1 MVPRRPR
8 LGVDRWASR
17 TAGRW
22 GLALAWLLFL
32 AAACGAD
39 VSAPVMAG
47 SDILVGAAI
56 SLSGSLSQE
65 GQLTQ
70 QGYEMWASWV
80 NAQGG
85 VLVGGVRH
93 RVQLVTQDDQ
103 SKPEVAASLAAGLV
117 KDGGI
122 QFLLG
127 PYGSDTT
134 AAVAAVAEQDR
145 IPLVEGTGAAQSI
158 FSHGYRYTFGVMSL
172 TDQYFAGVLEMAAKL
187 SPRPRT
193 IALLF
198 ADDRFSQEV
207 ADSVRARVPA
217 GGFQLVL
224 SQQYPAGAT
233 DVTALVAN
241 AAALKP
247 DILIN
252 SGHLEEAVAIHRA
265 ARALALNARIFAYSV
280 GPSTPEFIA
289 DLGPDADYV
298 LAGAQ
303 WTPQVSY
310 PHQMYLSAAEYV
322 AAYRSMFR
330 TLDEPPYQTA
340 QGTAAGLAL
349 QRALE
354 TAGSL
359 DPLAVRN
366 ALASLDLMTFYGRLK
381 FDSRGA
387 NVYKPMV
394 VQQIQRSR
402 HHTVY
407 PPGVAD
413 IPVLYPTPPWSQ
425 RS

>member
-1 MVPRRPR
+1 MAV
-8 LGVDRWASR
+8 
-17 TAGRW
+17 
-22 GLALAWLLFL
+22 LLTI
-32 AAACGAD
+32 AAACGET
-39 VSAPVMAG
+39 SAPPPVLVG
-47 SDILVGAAI
+47 SDVLVGAAI

-65 GQLTQ
+65 GRLTQ
-70 QGYEMWASWV
+70 QGYQMWASWV

-93 RVQLVTQDDQ
+93 RVQLVLQDDQ
-103 SKPEVAASLAAGLV
+103 SRPDLSASLAAGLIT
-117 KDGGI
+117 GSGA

-134 AAVAAVAEQDR
+134 AAVAAVAEQHR

-158 FSHGYRYTFGVMSL
+158 FNHGYRYTFGIMSL
-172 TDQYFAGVLEMAAKL
+172 TDQYFAELFDMVAGL

-193 IALLF
+193 IALLSA
-198 ADDRFSQEV
+198 ADSFSQEV
-207 ADSVRARVPA
+207 ADSVRARAPGKGLDV
-217 GGFQLVL
+217 VL

-233 DVTALVAN
+233 DVTALVAK
-241 AAALKP
+241 AAAAHP

-252 SGHLEEAVAIHRA
+252 SGHLAEAEAIHRA
-265 ARALALNARIFAYSV
+265 ARALGLDARIYAYSV
-280 GPSTPEFIA
+280 GPSTSEFIA

-310 PHQMYLSAAEYV
+310 PRQMYLTTPEYI

-330 TLDEPPYQTA
+330 TLDEPSYQTA

-349 QRALE
+349 QRAME
-354 TAGSL
+354 NAGSL
-359 DPLAVRN
+359 DPLAVRD
-366 ALASLDLMTFYGRLK
+366 ALSALDVTTFYGRLK

-387 NVYKPMV
+387 NVTKPMV
-394 VQQIQRSR
+394 VQQILDSR

-407 PPGVAD
+407 PPQVAD
-413 IPVLYPTPPWSQ
+413 VSLKYPTPPWSQ
-425 RS
+425 RN

>member
-8 LGVDRWASR
+8 LGVHGWPSR

-22 GLALAWLLFL
+22 GPGLVGLLLL
-32 AAACGAD
+32 AAACGGD
-39 VSAPVMAG
+39 APTPVTLG

-65 GQLTQ
+65 GQLTR
-70 QGYEMWASWV
+70 QGYQMWAGWA
-80 NAQGG
+80 NAAGG
-85 VLVGGVRH
+85 ILVGGVRH
-93 RVQLVTQDDQ
+93 HVQLVTQDDQ
-103 SKPEVAASLAAGLV
+103 SRPDMAASLAASLV
-117 KDGGI
+117 KNSAV

-134 AAVAAVAEQDR
+134 AAVAAVAEQER
-145 IPLVEGTGAAQSI
+145 VPLVEGTGAAQSI
-158 FSHGYRYTFGVMSL
+158 FGHGYRYTFGIMSL
-172 TDQYFAGVLEMAAKL
+172 TDQYFSGLLDLAAGLT
-187 SPRPRT
+187 PRPRT
-193 IALLF
+193 IALLS

-207 ADSVRARVPA
+207 AEAVRVRAA
-217 GGFQLVL
+217 QGFQVVL
-224 SQQYPAGAT
+224 SLQYPAGAT
-233 DVTALVAN
+233 DVTALVAR
-241 AAALKP
+241 AAAVKP

-265 ARALALNARIFAYSV
+265 ARALSLDARIFAYSV
-280 GPSTPEFIA
+280 GPSTSEFIA

-298 LAGAQ
+298 LTGAQ

-310 PHQMYLSAAEYV
+310 PRQMYLSTPEYI

-354 TAGSL
+354 NAGSL
-359 DPLAVRN
+359 DPDAVRA
-366 ALASLDLMTFYGRLK
+366 ALARLDVMTFYGRLK

-394 VQQIQRSR
+394 VQQIQNSR

-407 PPGVAD
+407 PARDADVGVA
-413 IPVLYPTPPWSQ
+413 YPTPPWSQ
-425 RS
+425 RT

>member
-1 MVPRRPR
+1 
-8 LGVDRWASR
+8 LGVDVMASR

-22 GLALAWLLFL
+22 GPALVGLLFL
-32 AAACGAD
+32 AAACGSDA
-39 VSAPVMAG
+39 SPPVAVG
-47 SDILVGAAI
+47 GDIVVGAAI

-85 VLVGGVRH
+85 MVVGGVRH

-103 SKPEVAASLAAGLV
+103 SRPDLAASLAAGLV
-117 KDGGI
+117 KDGRV

-158 FSHGYRYTFGVMSL
+158 FSHGYRYTFGIMSL
-172 TDQYFAGVLEMAAKL
+172 TDQYFAGVLKMAAGVT
-187 SPRPRT
+187 PRPRT
-193 IALLF
+193 IALLS
-198 ADDRFSQEV
+198 ASDSFSQEV
-207 ADSVRARVPA
+207 ADSVRARAPTDGLQV
-217 GGFQLVL
+217 VL
-224 SQQYPAGAT
+224 SLQYPAGAT
-233 DVTALVAN
+233 DVTALVAR
-241 AAALKP
+241 AAAVKP

-265 ARALALNARIFAYSV
+265 ARALSLDAKIFAYSV
-280 GPSTPEFIA
+280 GPSTSEFIA

-298 LAGAQ
+298 LTGAQ

-310 PHQMYLSAAEYV
+310 RQQMYLSTPDYV

-354 TAGSL
+354 NAGSL
-359 DPLAVRN
+359 DPEAVRA
-366 ALASLDLMTFYGRLK
+366 ALASLDVWTFYGQLR

-394 VQQIQRSR
+394 VQQIQSSR
-402 HHTVY
+402 HHTVF
-407 PPGVAD
+407 PADVAD
-413 IPVLYPTPPWSQ
+413 TDLAYPAPPWSG